1 MAENTNTE
9 AVVRDVLGMTYDGF
23 GFQRETGLIEKIVA
37 VLEDEAKA
45 VKDDYED
52 PKDASPAAEEIRGML
67 WSRFSGGGASAGATT
82 ELFLTLG
89 RKDELG
95 WVRDEAHYPDYMVEE
110 LPERLRQAREAKQ
123 NA

>member
-9 AVVRDVLGMTYDGF
+9 AVVRDVLGMTYDAF
-23 GFQRETGLIEKIVA
+23 GFQQNTDLIEKIVT
-37 VLEDEAKA
+37 VLEDETKA
-45 VKDDYED
+45 IKDDDED
-52 PKDASPAAEEIRGML
+52 PKDASPAAEFVRSRL

-89 RKDELG
+89 RGDELG
-95 WVRDEAHYPDYMVEE
+95 WVRDEAHYPDYMVED
-110 LPERLRQAREAKQ
+110 LPERLREAREAKQ